1 MKKWIQS
8 SFRNRIFASVLLIT
22 LVPILLGNVLLL
34 SYQVRRTN
42 RDQSLSAETLLKSSQ
57 ALLNGLTRD
66 MDSAAETLAT
76 STVVRSTLRR
86 GSSDSRILYQVLFRQ
101 TERLRKYCRVDICL
115 PDGTLCDSTDP
126 EPGEGLLPYWGVLR
140 EAARRERLTFR
151 AESTG
156 GIALRAARP
165 VRSFD
170 GGILGFV
177 YSWAGVALGGSIMFL
192 LWRRVVKRYFWKL
205 ASRSPKLEKAQQWV
219 NRFDTSSLFM
229 LTLLPFTPS
238 SFMHLAFGISDFDE
252 KRYLITMLLGKGIM
266 VAMIALF
273 GQSLVSS
280 MKNPVYLV
288 LAVLLWGSMY
298 WVSKK
303 FCKKH
308 NLE

>member
-1 MKKWIQS
+1 MGKGAGRRDGIRTMNVWLRQ
-8 SFRNRIFASVLLIT
+8 LGT
-22 LVPILLGNVLLL
+22 L
-34 SYQVRRTN
+34 
-42 RDQSLSAETLLKSSQ
+42 EFWE
-57 ALLNGLTRD
+57 ALL
-66 MDSAAETLAT
+66 DSFGDLGPLAPIVLAMVESFFPPLPLIAIVALNVAAH
-76 STVVRSTLRR
+76 
-86 GSSDSRILYQVLFRQ
+86 
-101 TERLRKYCRVDICL
+101 
-115 PDGTLCDSTDP
+115 
-126 EPGEGLLPYWGVLR
+126 
-140 EAARRERLTFR
+140 
-151 AESTG
+151 
-156 GIALRAARP
+156 
-165 VRSFD
+165 

>member
-1 MKKWIQS
+1 MNVWLRQLGTLEFWEALLD
-8 SFRNRIFASVLLIT
+8 SFGDLGPLAPIT
-22 LVPILLGNVLLL
+22 LAMVESFFPPLPLIAIVALNV
-34 SYQVRRTN
+34 
-42 RDQSLSAETLLKSSQ
+42 
-57 ALLNGLTRD
+57 
-66 MDSAAETLAT
+66 AAH
-76 STVVRSTLRR
+76 
-86 GSSDSRILYQVLFRQ
+86 
-101 TERLRKYCRVDICL
+101 
-115 PDGTLCDSTDP
+115 
-126 EPGEGLLPYWGVLR
+126 
-140 EAARRERLTFR
+140 
-151 AESTG
+151 
-156 GIALRAARP
+156 
-165 VRSFD
+165 

-303 FCKKH
+303 F
-308 NLE
+308 